1 MLDIPGLM
9 IDLHDA
15 TLVEVLCQWGGQA
28 TITLQV
34 ASGQQ
39 LHLMA
44 YEFTSVV
51 VPREMPWGRSVSVNE
66 VRLLESGS
74 NRVRLEIDMQSGDTI
89 AIDAQRVE
97 ATE

>member
-1 MLDIPGLM
+1 MLPFAAPDRRDDGHRCISG
-9 IDLHDA
+9 
-15 TLVEVLCQWGGQA
+15 TLAWNGQA

-34 ASGQQ
+34 ESGQ
-39 LHLMA
+39 LRLMV
-44 YEFTSVV
+44 YESTSVV
-51 VPREMPWGRSVSVNE
+51 VPHEMPWGRSVSVNE